1 MKASL
6 LIPSIV
12 AVGGS
17 GGGNVNSKK
26 VIIKSDSIP
35 EASEKTLGDMY
46 IFSGE
51 TNHSFVHGYIYECK
65 GNEEATSI
73 TTDFYPTK
81 LAFDYEAATHPYKTF
96 TSDVDAME
104 DFFKTILKID
114 NPHDIVSGKLIV
126 DESTIVDP
134 HEHYEMWEVFCTDK
148 NGNEVLS
155 NYKISAGDMQAY
167 GFQFAYPAAD
177 YHSDEPITYT
187 LNWNTIIANLRWER
201 IDVQPSTPIL
211 NWYTGN
217 EGTTL
222 EVEQD
227 LSSAELV
234 EIFKNGT
241 LLQNEVDY
249 TISSNTITFTDSL
262 ISSDNIAVKIYG
274 YIPYIPL
281 TVTDD
286 GNGNL
291 VVDNLQLLQD
301 KNGNLTLEG
310 VDTKF
315 EDNNLT
321 LI

>member
-6 LIPSIV
+6 LIPSII

-51 TNHSFVHGYIYECK
+51 TNHSFVHGYIYECIK
-65 GNEEATSI
+65 
-73 TTDFYPTK
+73 DDLFYSWK
-81 LAFDYEAATHPYKTF
+81 
-96 TSDVDAME
+96 
-104 DFFKTILKID
+104 
-114 NPHDIVSGKLIV
+114 
-126 DESTIVDP
+126 
-134 HEHYEMWEVFCTDK
+134 
-148 NGNEVLS
+148 
-155 NYKISAGDMQAY
+155 
-167 GFQFAYPAAD
+167 
-177 YHSDEPITYT
+177 
-187 LNWNTIIANLRWER
+187 R

-211 NWYTGN
+211 SWYTGN

-227 LSSAELV
+227 LSSVELV

-241 LLQNEVDY
+241 LLQNGIDY
-249 TISSNTITFTDSL
+249 NISSNTITFTSSL
-262 ISSDNIAVKIYG
+262 TSSDNIAVKIYG

-286 GNGNL
+286 GSGNL
-291 VVDNLQLLQD
+291 VADNLQLLQD

-310 VDTKF
+310 IDTKF

>member
-12 AVGGS
+12 AANG

-35 EASEKTLGDMY
+35 EASEKNLGDMY

-51 TNHSFVHGYIYECK
+51 TNHSFVHGYIYECIK
-65 GNEEATSI
+65 DDLVYSW
-73 TTDFYPTK
+73 K
-81 LAFDYEAATHPYKTF
+81 
-96 TSDVDAME
+96 
-104 DFFKTILKID
+104 
-114 NPHDIVSGKLIV
+114 
-126 DESTIVDP
+126 
-134 HEHYEMWEVFCTDK
+134 
-148 NGNEVLS
+148 
-155 NYKISAGDMQAY
+155 
-167 GFQFAYPAAD
+167 
-177 YHSDEPITYT
+177 
-187 LNWNTIIANLRWER
+187 R

-211 NWYTGN
+211 SWYTGN

-227 LSSAELV
+227 LSSTELV

-241 LLQNEVDY
+241 LLQNGADY
-249 TISSNTITFTDSL
+249 NISSNTITFTNSL
-262 ISSDNIAVKIYG
+262 TSSDNIAVKIYG

-281 TVTDD
+281 TATDD
-286 GNGNL
+286 GSGNL

-301 KNGNLTLEG
+301 KNDNLTLEG

>member
-6 LIPSIV
+6 LIPGII

-51 TNHSFVHGYIYECK
+51 TNHSFVHGYIYECIK
-65 GNEEATSI
+65 
-73 TTDFYPTK
+73 
-81 LAFDYEAATHPYKTF
+81 
-96 TSDVDAME
+96 
-104 DFFKTILKID
+104 D
-114 NPHDIVSGKLIV
+114 NLVYSWK
-126 DESTIVDP
+126 
-134 HEHYEMWEVFCTDK
+134 
-148 NGNEVLS
+148 
-155 NYKISAGDMQAY
+155 
-167 GFQFAYPAAD
+167 
-177 YHSDEPITYT
+177 
-187 LNWNTIIANLRWER
+187 R
-201 IDVQPSTPIL
+201 IDVQPSIPIL
-211 NWYTGN
+211 SWYTGN

-249 TISSNTITFTDSL
+249 NISGNTITFTSSL
-262 ISSDNIAVKIYG
+262 TSSDNIAVKIYG

-281 TVTDD
+281 TVTDGGD
-286 GNGNL
+286 GNL

-301 KNGNLTLEG
+301 KNDNLTLEG

-315 EDNNLT
+315 ENNNLT